1 MLVLCIVVCH
11 SESIKKL
18 ILLSYHFP
26 VFSWEEVQGWG
37 KFREEKSAW
46 EKKTLAAS
54 LSVHKSEKC
63 FC

>member
-1 MLVLCIVVCH
+1 MLVLSTVICH
-11 SESIKKL
+11 PGSIEKL

-54 LSVHKSEKC
+54 LAVYESEKC
-63 FC
+63 HC